1 MPESKEYEPKKQMQK
16 LPSPVNRL
24 EGIVVNSEREK
35 LIEHNIKLKTQIYE
49 LTKQMD
55 DILLKDKVKRKREIT
70 EEDDESLRSRKLEL
84 KKQQLEIQEL
94 KNKITLVK
102 RQLENVYDNRT
113 IIAKEDNLKML
124 KNELKSLEDEKAALM
139 RIKRE
144 QNKALKSMKN

>member
-1 MPESKEYEPKKQMQK
+1 MTDNYEDDFIPENREYISKPKRE
-16 LPSPVNRL
+16 SEIGSYGRL
-24 EGIVVNSEREK
+24 EHIVVGTGAGIGGGSGDREK

-55 DILLKDKVKRKREIT
+55 DILMKDKVKRKREIT
-70 EEDDESLRSRKLEL
+70 EEDDESLRARKLEL

-113 IIAKEDNLKML
+113 IIAKEDNLKLL
-124 KNELKSLEDEKAALM
+124 KNELRALED
-139 RIKRE
+139 
-144 QNKALKSMKN
+144 